1 MLVTI
6 ISGSL
11 EDYINGDDEGNITI
25 SEPCTEHALGIADK
39 FLTYG
44 KTIVLELENEVE

>member
-1 MLVTI
+1 MKVTI

-11 EDYINGDDEGNITI
+11 ADYINGDEEGNITI
-25 SEPCTEHALGIADK
+25 SEPCTEHALEIANK
-39 FLTYG
+39 FLDYG